1 MLACAVWQF
10 LRGEISDALSH
21 RPSPA
26 MLRPA
31 RGIRLV
37 SASISLALL
46 ASACHRGAAPP
57 RADPGTSGPETAAA
71 AAKTLEL
78 SNEQRSAIKIEAVG
92 TFPFLAETETV
103 GTVSFDEDPAIIQA
117 ESTLISAAANLQMS
131 RKELLR
137 IESLG
142 EANGIAPKEL
152 EGAIAARQT
161 AAAALKA
168 ARDAVR
174 ALGKTDAEVDR
185 IVASGHFDSPGTE
198 GHTTWVVANVA
209 ETESPQVRAGET
221 IRAKVPAYPDRWY
234 AGRVSRVYSTVD
246 PNTHRL
252 SVRARVEDPKGE
264 LRPGML
270 ATVVIRTRDPVE
282 GLAVPTTAVVRE
294 SDGSMITWITTDQQ
308 HFTERTLTL
317 GLERE
322 GRYQVLSGL
331 KANELA
337 VTEGGVFLSNLLE
350 APPSD

>member
-1 MLACAVWQF
+1 
-10 LRGEISDALSH
+10 
-21 RPSPA
+21 

-57 RADPGTSGPETAAA
+57 LTDPGPSGPETAAA
-71 AAKTLEL
+71 AAKTLDL
-78 SNEQRSAIKIEAVG
+78 SPEQRRAIKIDPVG
-92 TFPFLAETETV
+92 TFPFLVEAETV
-103 GTVSFDEDPAIIQA
+103 GTISFDEDPAIIQA
-117 ESTLISAAANLQMS
+117 ESTLITAAANFEMS

-137 IESLG
+137 VQSLG

-161 AAAALKA
+161 AAAALKT

-174 ALGKTDAEVDR
+174 ALGKTDAEIDHM
-185 IVASGHFDSPGTE
+185 VATGHFDSPGSE
-198 GHTTWVVANVA
+198 GHTTWVVANVT
-209 ETESPQVRAGET
+209 ETDSPQVRAGET
-221 IRAKVPAYPDRWY
+221 IRLKVPAYPDHWY
-234 AGRVSRVYSTVD
+234 AGRVSRVYSTIDV
-246 PNTHRL
+246 NTHRL
-252 SVRARVEDPKGE
+252 TVRARVEDPKGQ

-270 ATVVIRTRDPVE
+270 ATVAIRTGDPVQS
-282 GLAVPTTAVVRE
+282 LAVPTTAVVRE
-294 SDGSMITWITTDQQ
+294 GDGSMITWITTDQR
-308 HFTERTLTL
+308 HFVERSLTL

-331 KANELA
+331 KANDLA

>member
-1 MLACAVWQF
+1 M
-10 LRGEISDALSH
+10 RKS
-21 RPSPA
+21 
-26 MLRPA
+26 A
-31 RGIRLV
+31 RLTLLV
-37 SASISLALL
+37 SGSIGLALL
-46 ASACHRGAAPP
+46 ACACHRGAAIPI
-57 RADPGTSGPETAAA
+57 AGPGSSAPETSVP
-71 AAKTLEL
+71 AAKALDL
-78 SNEQRSAIKIEAVG
+78 SPEQLSAIKIEPVG
-92 TFPFLAETETV
+92 TFPFLVEAETV

-117 ESTLISAAANLQMS
+117 ESTLITAAASLEMS
-131 RKELLR
+131 RKELQR
-137 IESLG
+137 VQSLG

-152 EGAIAARQT
+152 EAAVAARQT

-174 ALGKTDAEVDR
+174 ALGKTDAEIDR
-185 IVASGHFDSPGTE
+185 MVATGHFDSLGRE
-198 GHTTWVVANVA
+198 GHTTWVVGNVA
-209 ETESPQVRAGET
+209 ETESPHVRPGET
-221 IRAKVPAYPDRWY
+221 VRVKVPAYPDRWY

-246 PNTHRL
+246 PNTHRFT
-252 SVRARVEDPKGE
+252 VRARVEDPKGE

-282 GLAVPTTAVVRE
+282 SLAVPSTAVVRE
-294 SDGSMITWITTDQQ
+294 GDGSMITWITTDQR